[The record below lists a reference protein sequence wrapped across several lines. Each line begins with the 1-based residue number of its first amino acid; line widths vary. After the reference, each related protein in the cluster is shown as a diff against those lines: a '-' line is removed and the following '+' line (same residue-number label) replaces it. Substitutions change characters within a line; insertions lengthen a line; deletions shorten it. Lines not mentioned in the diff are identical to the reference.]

1 MKKTYVLLGLLL
13 MAALLTGGFAYQN
26 YLEKQAEKQAQEQWL
41 AHMTETVERDTFYEG
56 IVLDDV
62 PLGGMTLQEASERFE
77 KAEEELLANFR
88 AELVYEDQ
96 SWVFT
101 SKDIMVRT
109 DWREKLDELYQLA
122 RQGELSER
130 YNEVEEIRD
139 KGVRMDTTLTMDV
152 SLIYDDIVEIA
163 ESLYIEPIDA
173 DVSFFPD
180 KKEKFSF
187 SPEKDGQR
195 VDAESLY
202 EEVKQIFDSGKP
214 GTVVIEP
221 IPVEAQVRLADLEK
235 ATSRIV
241 SFHTDMAGSSSNRMH
256 NIELALRKINGTKL
270 NPGEVFS
277 FNGIVGRRTE
287 KAGFREAPVIAAD
300 KSMKDAVGGGICQ
313 ASSTVFNAAALAGL
327 EIVERYH
334 HSFPI
339 SYLDKGLDATVSY
352 GGADLKFRN
361 NKNTPV
367 FIQAYRNGTLAYVVI
382 YGEPIPNNG
391 QYKLVTELLQT
402 IEAPEPKRVLDKK
415 GEYVTKPGGEYV
427 HVKSRTGYK
436 VNTYRLLY
444 ENGKRVS
451 KELFVRNYYQ
461 PIQGVIYYREGKPEP
476 TPGPTPEPTKAPK
489 DPDTKPTDPPE
500 PTSEPS
506 QEPSTPP
513 DQDPVES
520 PDPESTQE
528 PDPTGDN

>member
-1 MKKTYVLLGLLL
+1 M
-13 MAALLTGGFAYQN
+13 
-26 YLEKQAEKQAQEQWL
+26 
-41 AHMTETVERDTFYEG
+41 
-56 IVLDDV
+56 
-62 PLGGMTLQEASERFE
+62 
-77 KAEEELLANFR
+77 
-88 AELVYEDQ
+88 
-96 SWVFT
+96 
-101 SKDIMVRT
+101 
-109 DWREKLDELYQLA
+109 
-122 RQGELSER
+122 
-130 YNEVEEIRD
+130 
-139 KGVRMDTTLTMDV
+139 
-152 SLIYDDIVEIA
+152 
-163 ESLYIEPIDA
+163 
-173 DVSFFPD
+173 
-180 KKEKFSF
+180 
-187 SPEKDGQR
+187 
-195 VDAESLY
+195 
-202 EEVKQIFDSGKP
+202 
-214 GTVVIEP
+214 
-221 IPVEAQVRLADLEK
+221 
-235 ATSRIV
+235 
-241 SFHTDMAGSSSNRMH
+241 
-256 NIELALRKINGTKL
+256 
-270 NPGEVFS
+270 
-277 FNGIVGRRTE
+277 
-287 KAGFREAPVIAAD
+287 
-300 KSMKDAVGGGICQ
+300 
-313 ASSTVFNAAALAGL
+313 
-327 EIVERYH
+327 
-334 HSFPI
+334 
-339 SYLDKGLDATVSY
+339 
-352 GGADLKFRN
+352 KFRN